1 MKENIRKSEDKTAND
16 QSVDLKDTIASFG
29 AKIQSL
35 ETDAK
40 SLKEGYTTIQTAQ
53 KTDKQQLDAIQ
64 MIVNGITNSTQSN
77 LNGNMQNETSAWMQN
92 VTNQC
97 TNGIKNVSDQLITIN
112 DTLSQ
117 KTSSLE
123 RELHDHQMRLD
134 KLSESFAN
142 ISSHVTS
149 IEGEWPK
156 FKQTNQ
162 NVELAIGKISNDI
175 VELKS
180 NVSNIKEITN
190 ALRTDY
196 KQRTDPQ
203 MPSNVR

>member
-1 MKENIRKSEDKTAND
+1 MKENIRKSKDKTAND

-40 SLKEGYTTIQTAQ
+40 SLKDGYTTIQAAQ
-53 KTDKQQLDAIQ
+53 QTDKQQLDAIQ
-64 MIVNGITNSTQSN
+64 SVVNSITNATQSN
-77 LNGNMQNETSAWMQN
+77 LNGNIQNETSAWMQN

-117 KTSSLE
+117 KTTSLE

-134 KLSESFAN
+134 KMSESFAN

-149 IEGEWPK
+149 IESEWPK
-156 FKQTNQ
+156 FKQINQ
-162 NVELAIGKISNDI
+162 NVDLAIGKISNDI
-175 VELKS
+175 AELKS
-180 NVSNIKEITN
+180 NVTNIKEITN
-190 ALRTDY
+190 ALQTDN
-196 KQRTDPQ
+196 KQRADPS

>member
-196 KQRTDPQ
+196 KQRTDPP

>member
-40 SLKEGYTTIQTAQ
+40 SLKDGYTTIQTAQ

-196 KQRTDPQ
+196 KQRTDPP